1 MLLGRKWNLSVV
13 AERKVWKDADEIADG
28 IEGRKPSAPR
38 PPKLVVD
45 AVADLPIVSKAEKQ
59 QAAKARRAADI
70 EEARVRKTLDKQER
84 AQRAEQLKALGEDLL
99 ARGVASRE
107 ILPKLAQ
114 SIIVDLGLRLV
125 SGEWEIKSA
134 EEATKVSKIWYDI
147 LRLEMGQA
155 TTINEQRVGS
165 PEDRMM
171 RLEELKLEAKRRVEA
186 GLRAIG
192 DGNS

>member
-1 MLLGRKWNLSVV
+1 MPAK
-13 AERKVWKDADEIADG
+13 KVWKDADDIVDG
-28 IEGRKPSAPR
+28 IEGRKPTAPR

-45 AVADLPIVSKAEKQ
+45 AIDDLPVMSKAEKQ
-59 QAAKARRAADI
+59 QATRAKRAADL
-70 EEARVRKTLDKQER
+70 EESRVKRTLER
-84 AQRAEQLKALGEDLL
+84 EEQKKRADQLKVMGEELL

-165 PEDRMM
+165 PEDRLS
-171 RLEELKLEAKRRVEA
+171 RLEELKIEAKRRVEA

-192 DGNS
+192 DGSG

>member
-1 MLLGRKWNLSVV
+1 MAAK
-13 AERKVWKDADEIADG
+13 KVWKDADDIAEG
-28 IEGRKPSAPR
+28 VTGRKPTAPR

-45 AVADLPIVSKAEKQ
+45 AIDDLPVMSKTEKN
-59 QAAKARRAADI
+59 QAAKAARAAQL
-70 EEARVRKTLDKQER
+70 EEARVKRQLDREEQKKR
-84 AQRAEQLKALGEDLL
+84 ADQLKAMGEELL

-114 SIIVDLGLRLV
+114 SIIVDLGLRIA

-134 EEATKVSKIWYDI
+134 EEATKVAKIWYDV

-165 PEDRMM
+165 PEDRLS
-171 RLEELKLEAKRRVEA
+171 RLEELKIEAKRRVEA

-192 DGNS
+192 DGSA

>member
-1 MLLGRKWNLSVV
+1 MT
-13 AERKVWKDADEIADG
+13 ERKVWKDADEIVDG
-28 IEGRKPSAPR
+28 IEGRKPSSPR

-45 AVADLPIVSKAEKQ
+45 AIDDMPVMSKGEKKEIQ
-59 QAAKARRAADI
+59 RAKRAADL
-70 EEARVRKTLDKQER
+70 EEARVKRTLNKEEQKKR
-84 AQRAEQLKALGEDLL
+84 AAQLKALGEEML
-99 ARGVASRE
+99 AQGVASRE

-155 TTINEQRVGS
+155 TTINEQRVGT
-165 PEDRMM
+165 PEDRLS

-192 DGNS
+192 DGS